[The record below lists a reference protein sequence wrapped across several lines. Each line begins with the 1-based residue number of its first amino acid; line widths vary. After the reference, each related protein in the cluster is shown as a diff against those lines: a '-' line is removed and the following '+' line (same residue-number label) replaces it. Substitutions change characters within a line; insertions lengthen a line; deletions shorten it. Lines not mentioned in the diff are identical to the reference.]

1 MINFSFFNSIKTYVS
16 GYGKTAVKETKKVA
30 TETDKRLKFVE
41 DFNKKY
47 ERKRVDGDN
56 GAFSKYVI
64 DRENGRI
71 VQFFRR
77 NEKGEKMSG
86 DLSYEFCG
94 RHKDICLI
102 SPKKDIHRETVY
114 LPYGGR
120 NVITY
125 NIENN
130 NTVITNV
137 TTDAKGKTIEQSEMV
152 LDFLS

>member
-1 MINFSFFNSIKTYVS
+1 MINFGFLSSIRTYIS
-16 GYGKTAVKETKKVA
+16 GNGKTAVKEAKKVV
-30 TETDKRLKFVE
+30 TEPDKRLKFIE

-64 DRENGRI
+64 DRETGRI
-71 VQFFRR
+71 IQFFRR

-137 TTDAKGKTIEQSEMV
+137 TTDAKGKKIQQSEMT
-152 LDFLS
+152 LDFFS